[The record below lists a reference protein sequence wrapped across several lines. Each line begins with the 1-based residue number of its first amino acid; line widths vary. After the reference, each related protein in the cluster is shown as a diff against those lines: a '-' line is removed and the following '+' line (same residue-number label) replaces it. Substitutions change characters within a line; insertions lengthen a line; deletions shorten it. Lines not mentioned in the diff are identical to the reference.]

1 MKEGQSN
8 LWTRQILAPMK
19 IQTGFHTEVPI
30 GPKSQPLGGNPL
42 TIFFA
47 PLAALPGIALL
58 TFTEPFRFHDVQ
70 FTH

>member
-1 MKEGQSN
+1 
-8 LWTRQILAPMK
+8 MK
-19 IQTGFHTEVPI
+19 IQTGFHTEAPI

-58 TFTEPFRFHDVQ
+58 TFTEPFKFHDVQ